1 MQASAYGSTV
11 SGIPRSPA
19 PGAADAIRRDGTEEL
34 QAVSCLDGKTRA
46 LAYLAV
52 LAALQMESGLASQV
66 ARAKLAGASREE
78 VMSAIMVGVPAA
90 GVTILRMLPTVI
102 SAYEEPYHRGQE

>member
-1 MQASAYGSTV
+1 MQAYAFESTA

-19 PGAADAIRRDGTEEL
+19 PGAANTIRRDGTEEL

-52 LAALQMESGLASQV
+52 LAALQMETGLAPQV

-90 GVTILRMLPTVI
+90 GVAILRMLPAAI
-102 SAYEEPYHRGQE
+102 NAYEEPYHRGQE